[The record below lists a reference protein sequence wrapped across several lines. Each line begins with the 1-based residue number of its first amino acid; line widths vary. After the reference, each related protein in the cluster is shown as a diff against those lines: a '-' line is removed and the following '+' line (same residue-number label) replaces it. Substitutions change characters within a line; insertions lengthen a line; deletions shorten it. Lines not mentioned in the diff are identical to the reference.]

1 MNLALLQQL
10 GKLAGQLSD
19 STIREVAT
27 ALGGS
32 NATELGEFMLMLKTA
47 EPETPVK
54 SLLGSPTAS
63 RLLGKLLKAE
73 GEVNNLSGIA
83 QALTKPPED
92 NFVFV
97 RCPECHTAF
106 EADLSPSKD

>member
-1 MNLALLQQL
+1 MNLALFQTF

-32 NATELGEFMLMLKTA
+32 NATELGDFLLMLKTA

-63 RLLGKLLKAE
+63 RLLGKLLSAE
-73 GEVNNLSGIA
+73 GDVTNIA
-83 QALTKPPED
+83 QIAQSLAKPPED
-92 NFVFV
+92 TFVFV
-97 RCPECHTAF
+97 RCPECNTAF
-106 EADLSPSKD
+106 EANISPSKE